1 MTFLDTLLTT
11 WHFLTTSASY
21 RGNDGIGRYLLQHLE
36 YTVVSLLLALV
47 IAVPLG
53 AVIGHTGRGAWFVVG
68 TSTALRALPSLG
80 VVVLLVSTQGIS
92 ATWLV
97 LTLVVLAVPP
107 VMLGT
112 LAGVAGVDPDVVDA
126 SRGVGMTG
134 RQVLLEVELPNAM
147 PVLFGGVRT
156 AALQIVAT
164 ASIAAVVGLQG
175 LGQLVINGVYNRDV
189 PQAIAGAV
197 LIALLAV
204 VVDLALAG
212 VQRVLVPTGVQLLAG
227 PRRAPVLL
235 RRGPAG
241 EGTPA

>member
-1 MTFLDTLLTT
+1 MSFLDTLVATFHLLTT
-11 WHFLTTSASY
+11 RARYLGT
-21 RGNDGIGRYLLQHLE
+21 DGIGRYLLQHVE
-36 YTVVSLLLALV
+36 YTVVSLLIAVL

-97 LTLVVLAVPP
+97 LTLVVLAIPP

-126 SRGVGMTG
+126 SQGVGMTG
-134 RQVLLEVELPNAM
+134 RQVLLQVELPNAM
-147 PVLFGGVRT
+147 PVLVGGVRT

-164 ASIAAVVGLQG
+164 ASIAAIVGLQG

-189 PQAIAGAV
+189 PQAIAGAI

-204 VVDLALAG
+204 AVDLVLAG
-212 VQRVLVPTGVQLLAG
+212 VQRLLVPTGVQLLAG
-227 PRRAPVLL
+227 PRRTPVLL
-235 RRGPAG
+235 RRGPAR

>member
-1 MTFLDTLLTT
+1 MTFLDTLAAT
-11 WHFLTTSASY
+11 WHFLTTATRY
-21 RGNDGIGRYLLQHLE
+21 TGADGIGHYLVQHVE
-36 YTVVSLLLALV
+36 YTVVSLFVAVV

-68 TSTALRALPSLG
+68 ISTALRALPSLG

-97 LTLVVLAVPP
+97 VTLVILAVPP

-112 LAGVAGVDPDVVDA
+112 LAGVAGVDPDVVSA
-126 SRGVGMTG
+126 ARGVGMTG
-134 RQVLLEVELPNAM
+134 RQVLLQVELPNAT
-147 PVLFGGVRT
+147 PVLLGGVRT

-175 LGQLVINGVYNRDV
+175 LGQLVINGVFNRDV

-204 VVDLALAG
+204 VVDLVLAG
-212 VQRVLVPTGVQLLAG
+212 VQRLVVPTGVQLLAG
-227 PRRAPVLL
+227 PRRTPALL
-235 RRGPAG
+235 RRGPAR